1 MDDDMGI
8 LEETAAEEYAALLLE
23 DDADLDDLDDLDDSF
38 GLDLEYGD
46 DYGYEDYEPSPY
58 DGTYSEE

>member
-23 DDADLDDLDDLDDSF
+23 DDADLDDDLDDSF
-38 GLDLEYGD
+38 DFDLEYED
-46 DYGYEDYEPSPY
+46 DYGYEEYEPSPY